1 MIQGQEKIWHN
12 DDYFCN
18 NNKVIEWYDS
28 YQKRKAQK
36 NSIKEELLPMA
47 WHPDRVM
54 DWCMPE
60 GKRGCESNR

>member
-47 WHPDRVM
+47 WHPDHVM
-54 DWCMPE
+54 D
-60 GKRGCESNR
+60 